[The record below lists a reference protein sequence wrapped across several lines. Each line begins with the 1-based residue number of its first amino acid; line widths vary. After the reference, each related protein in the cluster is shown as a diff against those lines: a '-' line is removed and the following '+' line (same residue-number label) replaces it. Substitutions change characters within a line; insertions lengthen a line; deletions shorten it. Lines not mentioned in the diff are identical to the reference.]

1 MEVRL
6 QQKQVNRHTR
16 RPTPA
21 ANLPR
26 GLLMLLCTITGCLNP
41 RFTRMPTWQTWSRS
55 AENQAY
61 EQHYPFT
68 DPDIGPSTDGN
79 PRGYD
84 RPRTATRRA
93 AEQRVFQ
100 GIPAGPE
107 SKPQSNAPR
116 HGNRWRSS
124 L

>member
-1 MEVRL
+1 V
-6 QQKQVNRHTR
+6 QQEQFNRQVR
-16 RPTPA
+16 RPKPQA
-21 ANLPR
+21 HLPR
-26 GLLMLLCTITGCLNP
+26 GLLLVLLFAIPGCLNP
-41 RFTRMPTWQTWSRS
+41 QFTRLPTWQTWSRS

-61 EQHYPFT
+61 ERHYPFP
-68 DPDIGPSTDGN
+68 DPDIGPATDGN

-107 SKPQSNAPR
+107 SKPQSSAPR
-116 HGNRWRSS
+116 RGNRWRSS